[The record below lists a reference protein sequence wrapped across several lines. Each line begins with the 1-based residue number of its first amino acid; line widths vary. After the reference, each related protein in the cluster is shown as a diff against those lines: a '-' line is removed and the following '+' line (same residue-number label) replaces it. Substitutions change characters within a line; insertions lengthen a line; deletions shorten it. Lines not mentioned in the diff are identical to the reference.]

1 MAMKKHHIHDNFIK
15 EWLSDPEIA
24 RAFFEE
30 FLPAEIIQHLRLS
43 SLQQLTTSYVTPD
56 LKSKFSDLVWRV
68 ETTRG
73 SIHICLLLEH
83 KSYQDPGVVFQM
95 LGYLAEG
102 YLKQWKNQ
110 KSVELIIPIL
120 YYHGKKQW
128 NLTLL
133 SEFFQGIPPEWQ
145 RFIPAYDLI
154 FHDLQKIPV
163 AQIEQ
168 LQHGLVK
175 AAMLIQ
181 REYAHPDRLREHV
194 ARILD
199 SLYPYLDKS
208 GTKSIF
214 VYLVHH
220 LQITYDELVEIEKI
234 IPIENQER
242 MKSLY
247 DHLIERGIERGK
259 EQGIELGKEQGIE
272 QGIHRERISVVLNA
286 HAYGLDLSTI
296 QLITGETLER
306 IQEILKE
313 HKRL

>member
-1 MAMKKHHIHDNFIK
+1 MEKSKVGGIDY
-15 EWLSDPEIA
+15 SDPV
-24 RAFFEE
+24 
-30 FLPAEIIQHLRLS
+30 LP
-43 SLQQLTTSYVTPD
+43 
-56 LKSKFSDLVWRV
+56 W
-68 ETTRG
+68 
-73 SIHICLLLEH
+73 
-83 KSYQDPGVVFQM
+83 
-95 LGYLAEG
+95 
-102 YLKQWKNQ
+102 Q
-110 KSVELIIPIL
+110 KAVELDL
-120 YYHGKKQW
+120 A
-128 NLTLL
+128 
-133 SEFFQGIPPEWQ
+133 FRVFQGIPPEWQ

-272 QGIHRERISVVLNA
+272 LGKEQGIEQGIHRERINVVLNA
-286 HAYGLDLSTI
+286 HANGLDLSTI

-313 HKRL
+313 NKRL